1 MTWLYTLRGI
11 KSAKR
16 ASGFSGTLHLKHCSH
31 MKTPLSGLLFSPN
44 QSLQKY
50 KWQQSFYSSWCSLIL
65 VYCCCKAWE
74 NVFPH
79 LIFYMCLKI
88 HTGNVKC
95 SDVWKGERKT
105 CFWYFSFSLGK
116 FFEVSFQFA
125 WLWEENQAFNKWKHR
140 ICKVFGT
147 KKNSRYPDYNING
160 VFFYLIFLV
169 LLLLMWMP

>member
-1 MTWLYTLRGI
+1 
-11 KSAKR
+11 
-16 ASGFSGTLHLKHCSH
+16 

-105 CFWYFSFSLGK
+105 CFWYFSLSLGK

-125 WLWEENQAFNKWKHR
+125 WLWEENQAFNKWKHG

-147 KKNSRYPDYNING
+147 KKNRDIQITILT
-160 VFFYLIFLV
+160 VFFSTVYSLSCSHWCECPRRLCTLFVTCILQIAQGTA
-169 LLLLMWMP
+169 LERGMWGNIQ